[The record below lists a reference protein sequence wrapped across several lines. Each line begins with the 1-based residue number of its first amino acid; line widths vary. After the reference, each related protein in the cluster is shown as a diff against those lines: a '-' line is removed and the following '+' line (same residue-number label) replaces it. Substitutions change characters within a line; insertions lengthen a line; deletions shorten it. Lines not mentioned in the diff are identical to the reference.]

1 MPKKKKKNP
10 LRSSTKMDL
19 AQTDS
24 EQQNS
29 PVKWKNQK
37 TLFPGK
43 TEEFRVWELKEIR
56 EKIKILARKEVLNGW
71 GGYGS

>member
-1 MPKKKKKNP
+1 ME
-10 LRSSTKMDL
+10 L

-37 TLFPGK
+37 TLFLGK

-56 EKIKILARKEVLNGW
+56 EKIKILARKEVLNGG

>member
-1 MPKKKKKNP
+1 
-10 LRSSTKMDL
+10 MDL
-19 AQTDS
+19 AQTDL

-56 EKIKILARKEVLNGW
+56 EKIKILARKEVSNG
-71 GGYGS
+71 GGRYGS